1 MEMAGKFCSEMGLE
15 IDHTKR
21 GNGITIGTKSVY
33 IFLKKPS
40 LSLAI
45 TGINTTCAA
54 HFTTPLLALGFHT
67 NSKTFYQYATFARHL
82 LALLQVSMH
91 S

>member
-1 MEMAGKFCSEMGLE
+1 METAGKFFSEMGLE
-15 IDHTKR
+15 IDHIKC
-21 GNGITIGTKSVY
+21 GNRITTDTKSAHT
-33 IFLKKPS
+33 FLKKQS

-54 HFTTPLLALGFHT
+54 HFTTPLLALSFHT
-67 NSKTFYQYATFARHL
+67 NTKTFYQNATFVKCL
-82 LALLQVSMH
+82 LTLLQVSMH